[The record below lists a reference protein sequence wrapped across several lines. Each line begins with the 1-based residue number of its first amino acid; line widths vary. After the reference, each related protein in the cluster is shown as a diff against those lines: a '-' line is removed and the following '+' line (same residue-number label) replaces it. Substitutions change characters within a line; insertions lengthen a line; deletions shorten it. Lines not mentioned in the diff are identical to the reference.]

1 MRRSIQ
7 LDLHSYNA
15 NPHRS
20 TRTSELLG
28 GDGGRGSQVPVSNMT
43 ENGHFVSIDGSIFC
57 IKSTKSLKVCLFC
70 LWPNSLSHPK
80 RRVVQRRNLARRLV
94 QTMCRPHYVLLVI
107 SIGVVVTN
115 DIFPLMRADRRTD
128 FSGAG
133 LRSVGATAGS
143 RPTSAGWLQ
152 QRAGPLQWRRRRVA
166 I

>member
-28 GDGGRGSQVPVSNMT
+28 GEGGRGSHVPVSNMT

-94 QTMCRPHYVLLVI
+94 PTMCRPHYVLLVI
-107 SIGVVVTN
+107 SIGVLVTK
-115 DIFPLMRADRRTD
+115 IMTFFHWCVQIGAQTFPALA
-128 FSGAG
+128 SG
-133 LRSVGATAGS
+133 RSV
-143 RPTSAGWLQ
+143 RPQAVDLHQPAGWLAAAA
-152 QRAGPLQWRRRRVA
+152 RWPATVT
-166 I
+166 